1 MGGLPDRL
9 QGQSDDPEREG
20 GLSALDLA
28 ELPAVQR
35 KIMRLMLRQVE
46 MTYAE
51 LCRAAEAMPEAERLS
66 RAELDEGLETLNGRH
81 WLNRIE
87 GPEHVSY
94 KVNFRRKAS
103 RTLAKANLRRTG
115 GARAHD
121 IWDALEA
128 AKESDK
134 PLKNDDQ

>member
-1 MGGLPDRL
+1 VNRL
-9 QGQSDDPEREG
+9 LSQSDDPDAEG
-20 GLSALDLA
+20 GISALDLA

-51 LCRAAEAMPEAERLS
+51 LCRAAEAMPEADRLS
-66 RAELDEGLETLNGRH
+66 RAELDEGLETLSGQR

-87 GPEHVSY
+87 GPEQVSY
-94 KVNFRRKAS
+94 KVNFRRKAG
-103 RTLAKANLRRTG
+103 RTLAKVNLRRAG

-121 IWDALEA
+121 LWDALEA
-128 AKESDK
+128 AKESDE
-134 PLKNDDQ
+134 PLKNDDR

>member
-1 MGGLPDRL
+1 MNRL
-9 QGQSDDPEREG
+9 QSQSDDPDREG

-51 LCRAAEAMPEAERLS
+51 LCQAVEALPEAERLS
-66 RAELDEGLETLNGRH
+66 RAELDEGLETLNGQH

-87 GPEHVSY
+87 RPEQVSY
-94 KVNFRRKAS
+94 KVNFRRKAG
-103 RTLAKANLRRTG
+103 RTLATVNLRRAG
-115 GARAHD
+115 SARSHNL
-121 IWDALEA
+121 WDALDA
-128 AKESDK
+128 AEESDK